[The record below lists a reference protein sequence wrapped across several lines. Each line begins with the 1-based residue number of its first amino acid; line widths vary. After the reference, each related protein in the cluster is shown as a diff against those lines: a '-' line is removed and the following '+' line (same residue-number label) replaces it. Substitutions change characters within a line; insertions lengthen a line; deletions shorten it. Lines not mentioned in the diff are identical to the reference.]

1 VLAWKG
7 EGECHTSGLEYL
19 AISMKS
25 IESILELDEIIL
37 DESVT
42 SYNITKIQERAERAY
57 HIFRDMS
64 LDCGQIDLNV
74 RYE

>member
-7 EGECHTSGLEYL
+7 EGEYHASGLEYL
-19 AISMKS
+19 TISVKS

-37 DESVT
+37 NKSIT
-42 SYNITKIQERAERAY
+42 SYNITKIQECTECAY

-64 LDCGQIDLNV
+64 LDCGQIDLNI
-74 RYE
+74 